1 MRPIVLSVEQRRE
14 VDRRR
19 KNTLDRRIYERLTAL
34 WAVATGHTPEDTARL
49 LGVDLV
55 ELHHWLGVF
64 LDGGL
69 EPLCTLAAGAPSLP
83 GH

>member
-1 MRPIVLSVEQRRE
+1 MKPIVLTVEQRKD
-14 VDRRR
+14 VDRRC

-34 WAVATGHTPEDTARL
+34 RAVAAGHTPEDIAHV

-55 ELHHWLGVF
+55 ELHQWLAVF

-69 EPLCTLAAGAPSLP
+69 EAICTLADGQP
-83 GH
+83 GPPNH